1 MKVLFDENC
10 YTGRMNTP
18 PPRVLSCGLL
28 VQSPA
33 GWFLAH
39 ATRTP
44 RWDLPKGR
52 IEPNETPLEAALRE
66 TLEETGL
73 DLGHLREQIQD
84 HGRHDYI
91 PKKDLHLFFVE
102 VDEAF
107 DLDGC
112 HCTTH
117 VVSERGTYPE
127 TDRWEW
133 VPLDDV
139 RNRLGKGMI
148 KYLEARGLLD
158 PIFQPS
164 PSKVRP

>member
-1 MKVLFDENC
+1 MD
-10 YTGRMNTP
+10 TP
-18 PPRVLSCGLL
+18 HKTPTRVLSCGLL

-52 IEPNETPLEAALRE
+52 IEPGETPVEAALRE

-73 DLGHLREQIQD
+73 DLAHLQGQLID
-84 HGRHDYI
+84 HGRHAYI
-91 PKKDLHLFFVE
+91 PKKDLHLFSVM

-107 DLDGC
+107 DLGAC
-112 HCTTH
+112 GCTTY
-117 VVSERGTYPE
+117 VERDNGRYPE

-133 VPLDDV
+133 VPLHQV
-139 RNRLGKGMI
+139 RDRLGKGML
-148 KYLEARGLLD
+148 KYLESRGLLA
-158 PIFQPS
+158 PEPAVS
-164 PSKVRP
+164 SSMRP

>member
-1 MKVLFDENC
+1 M
-10 YTGRMNTP
+10 TQP
-18 PPRVLSCGLL
+18 SPRVLSCGLL

-52 IEPNETPLEAALRE
+52 IEPDETPLQAALRE

-73 DLGHLREQIQD
+73 DLSYLQDRIQD
-84 HGRHDYI
+84 LGRHHYI
-91 PKKDLHLFFVE
+91 PKKDLHLFFAE
-102 VDEAF
+102 VDEPF
-107 DLDGC
+107 DLSKC

-117 VVSERGTYPE
+117 VENERGNYPE

-133 VPLDDV
+133 VPIAEV
-139 RNRLGKGMI
+139 RSRLGKGMI
-148 KYLEARGLLD
+148 QYLETLELL
-158 PIFQPS
+158 PLLPQPTS
-164 PSKVRP
+164 PKVRP